1 MSMTVTSLMTADE
14 LLRLPDDGY
23 RYELVQGE
31 LRKMSPSGNRH
42 TIIGVRIAAS
52 LFTHVKAKRLGEV
65 TGADGGYWITRN
77 PDTVLAP
84 DVGFIRRDRAV
95 ITDRFF
101 DGPPDVAI
109 EVISPSDTYTEVE
122 EKTQEWLRAGTR
134 AAPRRNR
141 NPDRRPRRRGRRPR
155 LEHAVLRSLRLDLQH
170 LHPPA
175 LHPQTHGPIPVVA
188 DPHSGAGI
196 GRVDRVERLR
206 QLLGRA
212 DHDALA
218 VVEDDAEWEVGTH
231 LAIIPRPCQATVN
244 GAPSST
250 RRVPPTPSAARS
262 SPASSRK

>member
-109 EVISPSDTYTEVE
+109 EVISPSDTYTEVD
-122 EKTQEWLRAGTR
+122 EKTQEWLRAGTH
-134 AAPRRNR
+134 AVVVVNPRRNTVR
-141 NPDRRPRRRGRRPR
+141 VQRPDGTET
-155 LEHAVLRSLRLDLQH
+155 L
-170 LHPPA
+170 
-175 LHPQTHGPIPVVA
+175 T
-188 DPHSGAGI
+188 
-196 GRVDRVERLR
+196 
-206 QLLGRA
+206 
-212 DHDALA
+212 DALA
-218 VVEDDAEWEVGTH
+218 VEDVIPGWRTPLSEVFD
-231 LAIIPRPCQATVN
+231 
-244 GAPSST
+244 
-250 RRVPPTPSAARS
+250 
-262 SPASSRK
+262 